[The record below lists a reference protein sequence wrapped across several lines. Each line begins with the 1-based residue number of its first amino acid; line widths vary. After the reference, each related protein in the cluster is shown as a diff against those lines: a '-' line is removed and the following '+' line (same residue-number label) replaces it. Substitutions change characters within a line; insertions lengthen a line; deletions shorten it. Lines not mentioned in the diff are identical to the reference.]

1 MYSKI
6 VKYIQNGRKINYND
20 LKIPNFDQS
29 YWDDQFNNIILV
41 DKFRLKIGDK
51 FIPTVEQAD
60 DCLGKFHGRKLT
72 SLHVYQE
79 KVLVECLERENYAF
93 PAFAGGLSRAVRE

>member
-1 MYSKI
+1 MAENLILMILKFQI
-6 VKYIQNGRKINYND
+6 LINRIGMINL
-20 LKIPNFDQS
+20 LK
-29 YWDDQFNNIILV
+29 IILV
-41 DKFRLKIGDK
+41 DKFRQKIGDK

-79 KVLVECLERENYAF
+79 KVLVECLERENYAL